1 VIEYK
6 QLAILQVMLK
16 SDLFDLFFWRTATK
30 YFCSKIYS
38 NMNTSIFAFISIYL
52 FVFVFWSFSKD
63 IFSINGESYF
73 DK

>member
-38 NMNTSIFAFISIYL
+38 NMNTSIFLSLSIFL
-52 FVFVFWSFSKD
+52 FLCFGRFQKN
-63 IFSINGESYF
+63 IFSIDGESYF